1 MAWTYDTCRCLPCT
15 LWSAAQV
22 RVRVGCKSEGHEE
35 VRLLLN
41 FRLIRNT
48 VWKFL
53 LSVFFKT
60 NCLFCWCW
68 DLMNYRISGVKYCC
82 VEIRQVLQKAVT
94 FRKFRS
100 CEIPNK
106 MRLDSRKR
114 KCGVDHSI
122 WWRELIRV
130 FWIFYIKCL
139 LSKDEKICI
148 QIFIYIYILVL
159 YSCLLHGTGRAVGP
173 WKHQLKSHKSIDP
186 KSPSKVE
193 RYYLQDDSVVKAKL
207 STATE

>member
-1 MAWTYDTCRCLPCT
+1 
-15 LWSAAQV
+15 
-22 RVRVGCKSEGHEE
+22 
-35 VRLLLN
+35 
-41 FRLIRNT
+41 
-48 VWKFL
+48 
-53 LSVFFKT
+53 
-60 NCLFCWCW
+60 
-68 DLMNYRISGVKYCC
+68 MNYRISGVKYCC

-130 FWIFYIKCL
+130 FWIFYIKCV

-148 QIFIYIYILVL
+148 QIYIYIFVL

-173 WKHQLKSHKSIDP
+173 WKHQLNRTKASIQSRHQ
-186 KSPSKVE
+186 KWKGITSKMTVWWRPNWAQPRSRKE
-193 RYYLQDDSVVKAKL
+193 PVRSAMIKAI
-207 STATE
+207 